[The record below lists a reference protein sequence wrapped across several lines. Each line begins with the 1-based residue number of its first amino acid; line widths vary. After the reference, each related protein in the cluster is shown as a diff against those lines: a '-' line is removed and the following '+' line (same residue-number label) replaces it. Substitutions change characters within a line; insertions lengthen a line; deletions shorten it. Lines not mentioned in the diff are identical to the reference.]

1 MLSNHSFC
9 TGCGKKYYLITVKI
23 PKKEV
28 DLQEMIKNNI
38 LYPNEFEITVK
49 NRVKNAKIMKI
60 EEINTENDVF

>member
-1 MLSNHSFC
+1 
-9 TGCGKKYYLITVKI
+9 
-23 PKKEV
+23 
-28 DLQEMIKNNI
+28 MIKNNI